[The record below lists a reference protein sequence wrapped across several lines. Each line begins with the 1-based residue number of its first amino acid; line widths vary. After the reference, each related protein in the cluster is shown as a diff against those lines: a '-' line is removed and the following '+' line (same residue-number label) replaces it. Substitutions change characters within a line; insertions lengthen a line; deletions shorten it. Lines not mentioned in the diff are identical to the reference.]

1 MIRLTLV
8 RQNVIVKHMAVNEV
22 VVKSSIASAMG
33 AKISITGP
41 ERGMY
46 LVIGHGIP
54 LESLV
59 ETAGGK
65 VVLRLNGQKMLVT
78 LPFTGYLS
86 LRGNYQTS
94 QIGPVTVDVKRL
106 AKVAEMLT
114 KTSISEPGGTG

>member
-1 MIRLTLV
+1 
-8 RQNVIVKHMAVNEV
+8 MAVNEV
-22 VVKSSIASAMG
+22 AVKSSIASAMG
-33 AKISITGP
+33 AKISVIGP

-46 LVIGHGIP
+46 LVIGHGTS

-65 VVLRLNGQKMLVT
+65 AVLRLGGQKMLVT

-86 LRGNYQTS
+86 LRGNYQIS

-106 AKVAEMLT
+106 TKIAEMLA
-114 KTSISEPGGTG
+114 KTSVSEPGGAG